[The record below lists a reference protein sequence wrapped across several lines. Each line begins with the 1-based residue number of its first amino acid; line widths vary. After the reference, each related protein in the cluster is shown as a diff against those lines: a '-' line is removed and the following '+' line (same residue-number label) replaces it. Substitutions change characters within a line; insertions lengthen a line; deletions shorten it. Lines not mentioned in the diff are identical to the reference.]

1 MNGNDMD
8 TFNFRGYEIPVHL
21 MMLTG
26 GGPDTFEEI
35 SNKHFLS
42 LKKHVAIDPS
52 HNLLEIGC
60 GIGRD
65 AIPLS
70 SFLTSGSY
78 MGVDI
83 IRPSIDWCVDN
94 ISKRSPN
101 CEFVHFDVK
110 DQLHNPHGTISTKD
124 IRLPTKEGSVDRIFL
139 FSVFTHMFEA
149 EIVHYLKEFRRS
161 VKSNGLVYATTFI
174 FDDIILAKARET
186 NLTIFDLRFEHQ
198 ISDGCRI
205 NNLTFPLGAVAYT
218 MDKWME
224 MIEVAGFRLLTP
236 AIRGSWS
243 GAFINEL
250 DGQDVLVLEPNEA

>member
-1 MNGNDMD
+1 MNGVKVD
-8 TFNFRGYEIPVHL
+8 TFNFRGYEIPIHL

-26 GGPDTFEEI
+26 GGPETFEEI
-35 SNKHFLS
+35 SDKHFLS
-42 LKKHVAIDPS
+42 LRKHVAIEPDQK
-52 HNLLEIGC
+52 LLEIGC

-70 SFLTSGSY
+70 SFLTSGAY

-83 IRPSIDWCVDN
+83 IRPSIEWCADH

-110 DQLHNPHGTISTKD
+110 DQLHNPHGTIT
-124 IRLPTKEGSVDRIFL
+124 TKEIYLPVSNESVDRIFL
-139 FSVFTHMFEA
+139 FSVFTHMFEDD
-149 EIVHYLKEFRRS
+149 IIHYLKEFKRS
-161 VKSNGLVYATTFI
+161 IKIDGLVYATTFV
-174 FDDIILAKARET
+174 FDDLILDKARET

-218 MDKWME
+218 LDKWLE
-224 MIEVAGFRLLTP
+224 MINIAGFRLRTSV
-236 AIRGSWS
+236 IRGGWS
-243 GAFINEL
+243 GAFENRL
-250 DGQDVLVLEPNEA
+250 DGQDVLVLEPS